1 MKKAMQHSAIPTSCN
16 APACADT
23 IVILAEENVDTL
35 SGTDV
40 LALTS
45 NEESAFYCAANN
57 ASEQMDA
64 RQYMNGSIMRQAVER
79 NRINNCNI
87 IHVSFIG
94 PDFCFTLIA
103 WERGAAGISKKF
115 GMVQKNN

>member
-1 MKKAMQHSAIPTSCN
+1 MKKAMQHSVISTSCN

-40 LALTS
+40 LALPS

-57 ASEQMDA
+57 ASERMDA
-64 RQYMNGSIMRQAVER
+64 RQYMNGSAMWQAMES
-79 NRINNCNI
+79 NYINNGNI
-87 IHVSFIG
+87 IHVCFID
-94 PDFCFTLIA
+94 PDFCFIIDGGGSG
-103 WERGAAGISKKF
+103 ERQA
-115 GMVQKNN
+115 